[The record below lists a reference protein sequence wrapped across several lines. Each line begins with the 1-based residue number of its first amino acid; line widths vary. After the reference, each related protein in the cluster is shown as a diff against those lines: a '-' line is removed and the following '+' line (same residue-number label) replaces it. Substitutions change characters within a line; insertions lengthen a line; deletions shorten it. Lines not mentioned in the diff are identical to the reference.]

1 MIIYAINMK
10 ESDERRR
17 NILLQAKE
25 TGLNI
30 EIIDAIN
37 GKNIQSS
44 LLSILSRKD
53 SYAITTG
60 EIGCSL
66 SHLTAYNQLLSSKE
80 ELALIIED
88 DVSLPENI
96 NDVLNELEIKLNK
109 KKPSVLLLS
118 KVNHY
123 SQKKIEILSNGSAV
137 HRVFNAAFSHAYIIN
152 RPAANNMLN
161 ALLPVWCVADQW
173 NTFQEFGLIKLYGV
187 IPSLIDTNQEF
198 ERITTITNRDDKT
211 IQEKKMTA
219 WKQIYKSRP
228 FKARTLKALHLLFRR
243 PFIKIIKQSE

>member
-10 ESDERRR
+10 ESEDRRR
-17 NILLQAKE
+17 NILLQAHK

-30 EIIDAIN
+30 KFIDAVD
-37 GKNIQSS
+37 GRNIQPS
-44 LLSILSRKD
+44 LLSILSKRD

-66 SHLTAYNQLLSSKE
+66 SHLAAYNQLLSSRE

-96 NDVLNELEIKLNK
+96 NNILNELKIKLNK
-109 KKPSVLLLS
+109 KRPSVYLLS

-123 SQKKIEILSNGSAV
+123 NQKKLDRLSNGSSV
-137 HRVFNAAFSHAYIIN
+137 HHVFNAAFSHAYIIN
-152 RPAANNMLN
+152 RPAANNLLN

-173 NTFQEFGLIKLYGV
+173 STFQEFGLIKLYGIV
-187 IPSLIDTNQEF
+187 PSLIDTNPEF
-198 ERITTITNRDDKT
+198 ERITTITHRDDKT
-211 IQEKKMTA
+211 IQDKKRTA
-219 WKQIYKSRP
+219 WKKMYKSRP
-228 FKARTLKALHLLFRR
+228 FKARILKALHLLFRR
-243 PFIKIIKQSE
+243 PFIKIIKQ